1 MPIKRM
7 LAGRNFSPESAAILV
22 KAFDSLV
29 AELGLR
35 SQPEREQAAKV
46 IIGLAAGQTVLD
58 AARLRDEGASLM
70 RAELLGAKST

>member
-46 IIGLAAGQTVLD
+46 IIGLAAGQTVL
-58 AARLRDEGASLM
+58 
-70 RAELLGAKST
+70 

>member
-7 LAGRNFSPESAAILV
+7 LAGRNFSPESAAI
-22 KAFDSLV
+22 LV

-46 IIGLAAGQTVLD
+46 IIGTCGSAK
-58 AARLRDEGASLM
+58 RSLTQQGSAT
-70 RAELLGAKST
+70 RAPV